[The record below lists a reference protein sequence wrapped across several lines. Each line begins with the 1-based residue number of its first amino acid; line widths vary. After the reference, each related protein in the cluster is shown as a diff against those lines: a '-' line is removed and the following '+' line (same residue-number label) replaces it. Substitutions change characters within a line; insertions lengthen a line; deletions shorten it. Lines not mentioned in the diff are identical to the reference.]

1 MIVGILTSVS
11 DSKSTQGA
19 LIRMIG
25 GLFLAFTVIAP
36 ITDFDM
42 DVLMDLG
49 NELSTEAEKAAS
61 RGQDLAADAMSEII
75 KQETQAYILDK
86 AASYGA
92 ELTVEVE
99 VNREESA
106 VPESV
111 VLRGAVSP
119 YAKAQL
125 QQIMETELGIPKE
138 NQIWIG

>member
-1 MIVGILTSVS
+1 MIVGILTSIS
-11 DSKSTQGA
+11 DSKSTQGT

-36 ITDFDM
+36 ITDLDM